1 MTRNWESIPNSFSVS
16 VFQTL
21 PNQYGQQSQT
31 NQYNSQ
37 QVYGQ
42 QQQLPGQTQI
52 PQQYQQ
58 ADGEAPRPPS
68 STSIRR
74 NSRVLTAQDRP
85 NTIGQTLN
93 DRSLKLDDRV
103 FESNNFSFFPSLH
116 RFRSNLLTRSIC
128 PTLQA
133 RPLQEAA
140 QP

>member
-1 MTRNWESIPNSFSVS
+1 MGFFILYSP
-16 VFQTL
+16 FQTL

-42 QQQLPGQTQI
+42 QQQLAGQPQTQI

-93 DRSLKLDDRV
+93 DRSLKLD
-103 FESNNFSFFPSLH
+103 S
-116 RFRSNLLTRSIC
+116 TRSSSNRIIPPPARSV
-128 PTLQA
+128 PTDFAFSQLDRSLLLLQA
-133 RPLQEAA
+133 GPLQEAA